1 MRLHQ
6 RTRTGLKQHKKSAYT
21 PPGART
27 DRRDRWKQSEGSRPS
42 GESLA
47 YFIVAGIALGFGIG
61 YGLDRL
67 VGTTPILAAI
77 GMFAGLAFAI
87 YVVYLR
93 MR

>member
-1 MRLHQ
+1 
-6 RTRTGLKQHKKSAYT
+6 LKQQKRSAYT
-21 PPGART
+21 PPDART
-27 DRRDRWKQSEGSRPS
+27 DRRGSGDQGGGSRPS

-61 YGLDRL
+61 FGLDKL
-67 VGTTPILAAI
+67 IGTFPIIAAL

>member
-1 MRLHQ
+1 MP
-6 RTRTGLKQHKKSAYT
+6 GLKRRKRNAYT
-21 PPGART
+21 PSGART
-27 DRRDRWKQSEGSRPS
+27 DRRDKWRQSDGSRPS

-47 YFIVAGIALGFGIG
+47 YFIVAGIAVGFGLG

-67 VGTTPILAAI
+67 VGTFPILAAL
-77 GMFAGLAFAI
+77 GMFAGLVFAV